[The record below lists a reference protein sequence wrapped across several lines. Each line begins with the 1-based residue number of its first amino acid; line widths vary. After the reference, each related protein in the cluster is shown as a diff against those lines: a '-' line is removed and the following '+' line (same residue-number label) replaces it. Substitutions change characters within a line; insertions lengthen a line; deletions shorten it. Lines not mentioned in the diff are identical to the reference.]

1 MEKEDSMTEINV
13 EQDLNAVNEQ
23 LAKMVEE
30 LNKINS
36 AREAIIQQIQN
47 MQGVGM
53 YLRGKSPAEE
63 VATVPTE
70 AELDIDF
77 STEPETAVIED

>member
-1 MEKEDSMTEINV
+1 MAEINI

-47 MQGVGM
+47 LQGVGM

-63 VATVPTE
+63 VVTAPTE

-77 STEPETAVIED
+77 STEPDEATQED